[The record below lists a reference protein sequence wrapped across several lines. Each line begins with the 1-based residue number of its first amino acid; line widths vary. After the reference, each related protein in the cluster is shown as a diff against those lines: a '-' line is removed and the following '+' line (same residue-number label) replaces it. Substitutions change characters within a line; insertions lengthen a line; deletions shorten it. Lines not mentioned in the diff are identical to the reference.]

1 MMSPGKPRGRYDP
14 EVLRKVRGGTTAAE
28 MLKDVLDR
36 QQAQLKTA
44 EQQQAR
50 ALVNAAGHIIGK
62 EADDGNIAEDN
73 NPRSLKDDLALLENS
88 DGCWDDSDD
97 DADGMVHSSS
107 FVSMA
112 SSGVATENDLTNGP
126 LDAWDL

>member
-1 MMSPGKPRGRYDP
+1 M
-14 EVLRKVRGGTTAAE
+14 RKVRGGTTAAE

-50 ALVNAAGHIIGK
+50 AVGKAAGHIMGK
-62 EADDGNIAEDN
+62 EAERAELAATSASSL
-73 NPRSLKDDLALLENS
+73 SLKDDLAMLENT
-88 DGCWDDSDD
+88 DGNWDDSDD
-97 DADGMVHSSS
+97 DNEGTMNHNTN
-107 FVSMA
+107 A
-112 SSGVATENDLTNGP
+112 SYANGSASKEEKGSKVEP